1 MHRIYTYKI
10 SVYVLYVT
18 SYKYHRYTK
27 KKIRSKNI
35 VHVDAVE
42 IVLKENNE
50 IYLNGGI
57 THLMQ

>member
-1 MHRIYTYKI
+1 MYKI